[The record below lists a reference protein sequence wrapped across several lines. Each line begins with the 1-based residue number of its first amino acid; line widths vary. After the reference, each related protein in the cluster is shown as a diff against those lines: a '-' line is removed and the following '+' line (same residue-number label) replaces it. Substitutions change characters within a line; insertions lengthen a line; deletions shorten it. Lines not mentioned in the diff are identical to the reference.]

1 MDEELSNEIKDLFKL
16 NGVIK
21 SLVNAIATVYM
32 GFIEFGLEKDVA
44 MELTKTWITMTLD
57 TIERK

>member
-1 MDEELSNEIKDLFKL
+1 MDEELNKDIEELFKL

-21 SLVNAIATVYM
+21 NLVNAIATIYL
-32 GFIEFGLEKDVA
+32 GFIEYGLEKDVA